1 MVSRKWII
9 VLAAFSLLAVS
20 RPAGAAG
27 PAVPAAAATPSY
39 MPPPATSGPIQLK
52 GIPVG
57 PQTPP
62 LGSVPIS
69 AGNRFDGT
77 GSVATLPNVFLK
89 QWSLGREIP
98 PESLISQEYLR
109 TAELTAREMT
119 LKEAIYIA
127 LRNNPQVK
135 AVELNPVSAME
146 TVRQSNGV
154 FDPLLSSQID
164 VNKSS
169 VPTSSI
175 LQTGGGAAFTQ
186 KYYDWNFGITKVLSS
201 TNGTVG
207 LVFDNE
213 RALSNSFFASINP
226 TYTPTI
232 AMSLSQPLLQNFGW
246 KFATINV
253 RIAESGQKQAQWQY
267 EQSLMDFVQRVA
279 ADYWNVVLAEENLAV
294 TRAALKFNQDL
305 VRQNRISVRVGT
317 LAPLDLQEAQSA
329 AATSEANVF
338 TAEANLKT
346 ARAQLRQDIMYNPQ
360 GTFLPADIEPAN
372 KPNPTEVINTNE
384 EHALELA
391 VEYLPSLAAMREAI
405 RGALL
410 QVKYEENQTL
420 PQLNLGAQFGITATA
435 GNTVCQE
442 LFFQVPGVQKN
453 CVVSGSTPPI
463 TNNGVALPFSGL
475 YGTALNRLWNFS
487 FYNYAAVLSFQMP
500 LDNASAK
507 AALAQARVL
516 YAQSRMQYRS
526 SLSQAVVGVQNGVA
540 NVIADQR
547 RVQATEEANFY
558 AKQALHDEEVRF
570 HVGMAT
576 THDLL
581 QFQQQ
586 QVAAE
591 GNQVQAAIDLEN
603 AKLNLKHADGTLLQ
617 TFDIEFQL
625 QNPHETPWY
634 AAF

>member
-1 MVSRKWII
+1 M
-9 VLAAFSLLAVS
+9 
-20 RPAGAAG
+20 
-27 PAVPAAAATPSY
+27 AAASPSPSY
-39 MPPPATSGPIQLK
+39 LPPPATSGPIQLK
-52 GIPVG
+52 SIPVG

-69 AGNRFDGT
+69 AGSRFDGT

-146 TVRQSNGV
+146 SVRQSNGV

-186 KYYDWNFGITKVLSS
+186 KFYDWNFGITKVLST

-207 LVFDNE
+207 LIFDNE

-305 VRQNRISVRVGT
+305 VRQNRISVKVGT

-329 AATSEANVF
+329 AATAEANVF

-346 ARAQLRQDIMYNPQ
+346 ARSQLRQDIMYNPQ

-372 KPNPTEVINTNE
+372 RPNPTEVINTNE

-410 QVKYEENQTL
+410 QVKYQENQTL
-420 PQLNLGAQFGITATA
+420 PQLNLGAQFGVTATA
-435 GNTVCQE
+435 GSTICQP
-442 LFFQVPGVQKN
+442 LFFKISGVTSN
-453 CVVSGSTPPI
+453 CVAPGPAPGI
-463 TNNGVALPFSGL
+463 ELPFGGQYS
-475 YGTALNRLWNFS
+475 TALNRMWNFS

-516 YAQSRMQYRS
+516 YAQQRMQYRS
-526 SLSQAVVGVQNGVA
+526 ALSQAVVGVQNAIA

-570 HVGMAT
+570 RVGMAT

-603 AKLNLKHADGTLLQ
+603 AKLNLKHAEGTLLQ
-617 TFDIEFQL
+617 AFDIEFQL

-634 AAF
+634 TRF

>member
-1 MVSRKWII
+1 MFSGKWII
-9 VLAAFSLLAVS
+9 VLAAFLLLAVV
-20 RPAGAAG
+20 RPAFAAG
-27 PAVPAAAATPSY
+27 PAMPAAAPSASY
-39 MPPPATSGPIQLK
+39 LSPPATSGPIELK
-52 GIPVG
+52 SVPVG

-62 LGSVPIS
+62 LGSVPTS

-77 GSVATLPNVFLK
+77 GSVATLPDVFLK
-89 QWSLGREIP
+89 QWTLSREIP
-98 PESLISQEYLR
+98 PESLISADYLR
-109 TAELTAREMT
+109 TAELTARRLT

-127 LRNNPQVK
+127 LRNNPEVK
-135 AVELNPVSAME
+135 AVELNPVSSME
-146 TVRQSNGV
+146 TVRQNNGV
-154 FDPLLSSQID
+154 FDPLLSSQVD
-164 VNKSS
+164 VIKSS

-175 LQTGGGAAFTQ
+175 LQTGGGPSYTQ
-186 KYYDWNFGITKVLSS
+186 KFYDWNFGITKVLST

-213 RALSNSFFASINP
+213 RALSNSYFASINP

-232 AMSLSQPLLQNFGW
+232 AISLSQPLLQNFGW

-267 EQSLMDFVQRVA
+267 EQSLMDFVQRVS
-279 ADYWNVVLAEENLAV
+279 ADYWGVVLAEENLEV

-305 VRQNRISVRVGT
+305 VRQNRISVQVGT

-329 AATSEANVF
+329 AATAEANVF

-346 ARAQLRQDIMYNPQ
+346 ARSQLRQDIMYNPQ

-372 KPNPTEVINTNE
+372 KPNPTESVNASE
-384 EHALELA
+384 ERSLELA

-420 PQLNLGAQFGITATA
+420 PQLNLGAQFGMTATA
-435 GNTVCQE
+435 GSTVCQP
-442 LFFQVPGVQKN
+442 LFAGFTVPGVSSN
-453 CVVSGSTPPI
+453 CTVPGASPTPGI
-463 TNNGVALPFSGL
+463 ELPFSGQ

-500 LDNASAK
+500 LSNASAK
-507 AALAQARVL
+507 AALAQARIL
-516 YAQSRMQYRS
+516 YSQSRMQYRAA
-526 SLSQAVVGVQNGVA
+526 LSQAVVGVQNAIA
-540 NVIADQR
+540 NVIADRQ
-547 RVQATEEANFY
+547 RVQATQEATFY
-558 AKQALHDEEVRF
+558 AKQALRDEDVRF
-570 HVGMAT
+570 RVGMAT

-586 QVAAE
+586 EVAAE
-591 GNQVQAAIDLEN
+591 GNEVQAAIDLEN
-603 AKLNLKHADGTLLQ
+603 AKLNLDHADGTLLQ
-617 TFDIEFQL
+617 AFDIEFQL